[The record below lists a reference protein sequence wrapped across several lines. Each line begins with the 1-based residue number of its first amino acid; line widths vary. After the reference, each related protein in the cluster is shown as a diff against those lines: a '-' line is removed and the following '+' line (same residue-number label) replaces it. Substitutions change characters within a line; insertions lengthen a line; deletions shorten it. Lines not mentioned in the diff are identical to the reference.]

1 MASPARP
8 GFKAVTSGDNPRYK
22 ELRRLVQSAQAR
34 KKSGLSVLDGVH
46 LIEAY
51 SKHRGMPQQL
61 VVSRSGMEN
70 PEIRKLAEETGAG
83 CLLLA
88 DPLFRHF
95 SPVETPTGIMAVVR
109 TPQAQRPPQGMD
121 ACVMLEDI
129 QDPGNL
135 GSMLRSCAAA
145 GIRHVLLSTG
155 SAHAWSP
162 RVLRAGMGAHFVL
175 TVYEQADLPAAAR
188 AFRGTRV
195 ATRQGAPESVF
206 NTDLRG
212 NVAFFFGNEGAG
224 LSRDLLGVADVVV
237 SVPMPGPAES
247 LNVAASA
254 AVCLFERVRQLRAS
268 GQPPAASRQSPAG
281 GGKPGT
287 RGTDR

>member
-1 MASPARP
+1 MASQGRP
-8 GFKAVTSGDNPRYK
+8 GFKAVTSSDNPRYK

-46 LIEAY
+46 LVEAY
-51 SKHRGMPQQL
+51 RKHHGAPQQL
-61 VVSRSGMEN
+61 VVSPSGMEN
-70 PEIRKLAEETGAG
+70 PEIRELAEGAGAG

-88 DPLFRHF
+88 DPLFRHL
-95 SPVETPTGIMAVVR
+95 SPVETPTGIVAVVR
-109 TPQAQRPPQGMD
+109 TPQAQPPPQGMD

-145 GIRHVLLSTG
+145 GIRHALLSTG

-162 RVLRAGMGAHFVL
+162 RVLRAGMGAHFAL
-175 TVYEQADLPAAAR
+175 AVYEQADLPAAAR

-206 NTDLRG
+206 DTDLRG

-237 SVPMPGPAES
+237 SVPMPGPVES
-247 LNVAASA
+247 LNVAAVA
-254 AVCLFERVRQLRAS
+254 AVCLFERVRQQQVNSKR
-268 GQPPAASRQSPAG
+268 
-281 GGKPGT
+281 
-287 RGTDR
+287 

>member
-8 GFKAVTSGDNPRYK
+8 GPKTVTSGENPSYK
-22 ELRRLVQSAQAR
+22 DLRRLAQSAQAR
-34 KKSGLSVLDGVH
+34 GKSGLSVLDGAH
-46 LIEAY
+46 LVAAY
-51 SKHRGMPQQL
+51 QQHHGAPQQL

-70 PEIRKLAEETGAG
+70 PEIRALVQSVGGTDT
-83 CLLLA
+83 LLLPDA
-88 DPLFRHF
+88 LFRRL
-95 SPVETPTGIMAVVR
+95 SPVETPTGILAVVR
-109 TPQAQRPPQGMD
+109 TPRPQSPPREMN

-162 RVLRAGMGAHFVL
+162 RVLRAGMGAHFAL
-175 TVYEQADLPAAAR
+175 AVYEQADLPAAAR

-195 ATRQGAPESVF
+195 ATRQGALESVF

-212 NVAFFFGNEGAG
+212 NVAFFFGSEGAG

-237 SVPMPGPAES
+237 SVPMPGPVES
-247 LNVAASA
+247 LNVAAAA
-254 AVCLFERVRQLRAS
+254 AVCLFERVRQLRA
-268 GQPPAASRQSPAG
+268 
-281 GGKPGT
+281 PGMGN
-287 RGTDR
+287 RK